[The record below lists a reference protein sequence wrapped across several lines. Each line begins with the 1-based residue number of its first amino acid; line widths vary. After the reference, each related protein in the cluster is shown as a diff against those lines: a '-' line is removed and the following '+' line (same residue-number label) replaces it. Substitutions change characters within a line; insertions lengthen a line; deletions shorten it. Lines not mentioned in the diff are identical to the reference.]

1 MFTLLYETFQLALL
15 PGNSKSLYIAIQMNE
30 LLSEL
35 NGLLSERIKEPI
47 EVLSFNRL
55 MSLTNINTGNQGLEK
70 NIKNGDRDLS
80 QLLKSKNDTA
90 NVGLGN
96 VFANIV
102 T

>member
-1 MFTLLYETFQLALL
+1 
-15 PGNSKSLYIAIQMNE
+15 
-30 LLSEL
+30 
-35 NGLLSERIKEPI
+35 
-47 EVLSFNRL
+47 

-80 QLLKSKNDTA
+80 QLLKSKSDTA

-102 T
+102 TQTEVKEEQLAKLNTQNSGEYVMRTFLISICLSLVI